1 MKRAELSNPTAYP
14 TKART
19 SYNDLNGSISIDFP
33 GDFNTTEF
41 KNYAE
46 KVGVD
51 LEKYQPVGIHIHDG
65 ENTGLRS
72 MDVSIIAIDNEL
84 ERQYRE
90 ENIDKIPLVEFW
102 DIDNFDNLRKYLHR
116 LDIVLTDK
124 IHDNKEMEIIARIK
138 KEDQ

>member
-1 MKRAELSNPTAYP
+1 MKRTELSSPTAYP
-14 TKART
+14 TQAITNYR
-19 SYNDLNGSISIDFP
+19 DLEGSISIDFP

-65 ENTGLRS
+65 ENTGLRR
-72 MDVSIIAIDNEL
+72 MNVSIIAIDNEL
-84 ERQYRE
+84 EKEYKKD
-90 ENIDKIPLVEFW
+90 NLNKIPLVEFW

-116 LDIVLTDK
+116 LDIILTDK
-124 IHDNKEMEIIARIK
+124 IHENRDMEIVARIK